1 MFRKV
6 IESISRSLASS
17 KPASAAGNQRREP
30 TGSALER
37 VVKTPAHA
45 ARAVAPEATAE
56 QLCGVRPGMG
66 KPEIAALLK
75 KLYRRHNRAASSLDA
90 TLRAE
95 SERMLD
101 AIVEVRE
108 KHFGRI

>member
-6 IESISRSLASS
+6 IESLSRSLSTS
-17 KPASAAGNQRREP
+17 KKTTRARPRRGSGGSVLEEMVKSPGRAAAAPVTGNE
-30 TGSALER
+30 S
-37 VVKTPAHA
+37 
-45 ARAVAPEATAE
+45 AE
-56 QLCGVRPGMG
+56 QLCGIQPGM
-66 KPEIAALLK
+66 KKDEISALLK
-75 KLYRRHNRAASSLDA
+75 KLYRRHNRAASSLNPA
-90 TLRAE
+90 LRAE

>member
-17 KPASAAGNQRREP
+17 KPATTAGNQRREAK
-30 TGSALER
+30 GSPLER
-37 VVKTPAHA
+37 VVKTPAQA
-45 ARAVAPEATAE
+45 AAPEASAE

-108 KHFGRI
+108 KHLGRI

>member
-6 IESISRSLASS
+6 IESLSRSFSSS
-17 KPASAAGNQRREP
+17 KQPVAKRRQAADGSILEKMVKPPGKAADQQTGVASA
-30 TGSALER
+30 S
-37 VVKTPAHA
+37 
-45 ARAVAPEATAE
+45 AE
-56 QLCGVRPGMG
+56 QLCGITRGMG
-66 KPEIAALLK
+66 KAAISERLK
-75 KLYRRHNRAASSLDA
+75 RLYRRHNRAASSLDA

-108 KHFGRI
+108 KHFGKI

>member
-6 IESISRSLASS
+6 IESISRSLSASKS
-17 KPASAAGNQRREP
+17 APAAGNQRRDP
-30 TGSALER
+30 KGSALER
-37 VVKTPAHA
+37 VVNTPG
-45 ARAVAPEATAE
+45 RVASAPASEVSAE
-56 QLCGVRPGMG
+56 QLCGVKPGMP